1 MRCRKR
7 RAGGIEL
14 SHSWRCPFK
23 NQSYAPSWQ
32 VLALGLNIDAGSTRG
47 CPRDTAGLDDPH
59 GNIGGGYRWPNPA
72 ESTRAGACRV
82 HAQQQGGLNTDPDMS
97 PNKIIGA
104 GWCALKARH
113 GRARVGHGR

>member
-14 SHSWRCPFK
+14 SHIWRCPFK